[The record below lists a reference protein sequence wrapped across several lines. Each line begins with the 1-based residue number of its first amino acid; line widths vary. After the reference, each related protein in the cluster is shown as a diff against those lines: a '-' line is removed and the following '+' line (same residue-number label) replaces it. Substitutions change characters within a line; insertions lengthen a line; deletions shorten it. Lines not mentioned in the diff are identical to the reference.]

1 MIPTISKPIR
11 SLAFALLLLPAPLWL
26 EAKAV
31 AAAPIRVLVLYSYNR
46 LVPGNVDVDH
56 GLSAALTGDGTGSL
70 RLYSEFLDTPE
81 FYGDEYENLVAT
93 YLRGKY
99 GASPPDAIVAVADDA
114 LNFVIRHRANLFPSV
129 PIVHAVVS
137 SALLQ
142 SLSPLPADIVGVP
155 SDYDYTGTIRQA
167 LRWHPTARRLVIV
180 TGASWRDRRQ
190 LRTWTGDLPA
200 TLGSVTAEFWS
211 GQTMPDLKRRLA
223 GLGSDTVVFTPGFF
237 EDGGGSQFVPR
248 ESTGLIARA
257 SSAPTYS
264 PFGTTIGTGVVGGR
278 MLDLVESGA
287 QAGRIV
293 KDLLSGSAPSAMHL
307 PKIAP
312 SRLQVDWRQIQRWG
326 IDKQAIPA
334 DTVVH
339 FRDPTLWEAHR
350 LAVLIVLSV
359 FLLQMMLIAALFV
372 ERRRRA
378 LAELT
383 SRKIHNELAHASR
396 LAVAGELTAS
406 IAHEINQPLA
416 AIQTSADAA
425 DLILQSEGDH
435 RQDMTRIVSRIQ
447 RDTSRATNVIRQ
459 LRTLL
464 AGHEPRRHSFDAGVA
479 VADVAMILRPEAERR
494 KITLDFRVP
503 PTVIYLEGDRTQIQQ
518 VLINLVMNAMDAVAD
533 LAENRRM
540 IEVLIAS
547 RAGNILIT
555 VQDLGRGVAPENLP
569 LLFESFFS
577 TKQRGMGLGLS
588 IARSIVESH
597 GGRVWAEN
605 RELSGASFYVEL
617 PSSEVVN
624 AELRSTD
631 DNSQLRHSE

>member
-1 MIPTISKPIR
+1 MKPMISKQIR
-11 SLAFALLLLPAPLWL
+11 LLACALLLLLAPHWL
-26 EAKAV
+26 EANAT
-31 AAAPIRVLVLYSYNR
+31 AAAPRRVLVLYSFNR

-56 GLSAALTGDGTGSL
+56 GLSAVLTGDSTGLL
-70 RLYSEFLDTPE
+70 RLYSEFLDIPE
-81 FYGDEYENLVAT
+81 FYGDEHENLVTT

-99 GASPPDAIVAVADDA
+99 AASPPDAIVAVADDA
-114 LNFVIRHRANLFPSV
+114 LSFIIRHRASLFPGV

-142 SLSPLPADIVGVP
+142 SLSPLPNDIVGVP
-155 SDYDYTGTIRQA
+155 SNYDFTGTISQA
-167 LRWHPTARRLVIV
+167 LQWHPAARRLVVV
-180 TGASWRDRRQ
+180 TGTSWRDRRELQ
-190 LRTWTGDLPA
+190 SWSGNLPA
-200 TLGSVTAEFWS
+200 ILGSVTAEFWS
-211 GQTMPDLKRRLA
+211 DQPMPDLQRRLA
-223 GLGSDTVVFTPGFF
+223 GLGSDTVVFTSGFF

-248 ESTGLIARA
+248 EATRLIAQA
-257 SSAPTYS
+257 ASAPTYS

-293 KDLLSGSAPSAMHL
+293 KDLLSGIAPSAMHL
-307 PKIAP
+307 PKSAP
-312 SRLQVDWRQIQRWG
+312 TRLQVDWRQIQRWG
-326 IDKQAIPA
+326 IDQKAIPA
-334 DTVVH
+334 DAVVH

-350 LAVLIVLSV
+350 LAVLVALSV
-359 FLLQMMLIAALFV
+359 FLLQLALIAALFV

-425 DLILQSEGDH
+425 DLFLQSEEDH
-435 RQDMTRIVSRIQ
+435 RQDLTRIVSRIQ
-447 RDTSRATNVIRQ
+447 RDTSRASNVIRQ

-464 AGHEPRRHSFDAGVA
+464 AGHEPRRHSFDAGAA
-479 VADVAMILRPEAERR
+479 VTDVAMILRPEAERR
-494 KITLDFRVP
+494 KILLDFRIP
-503 PTVIYLEGDRTQIQQ
+503 PTAIYLEGDRTQIQQ

-533 LAENRRM
+533 LAEDRR
-540 IEVLIAS
+540 IVEVFVGY

-555 VQDLGRGVAPENLP
+555 VRDLGRGVAPENLA

-588 IARSIVESH
+588 IVRSIVESH

-605 RELSGASFYVEL
+605 RELNGASFYVEL
-617 PSSEVVN
+617 PSH
-624 AELRSTD
+624 ELASAGRATHNHERRST
-631 DNSQLRHSE
+631 S

>member
-1 MIPTISKPIR
+1 
-11 SLAFALLLLPAPLWL
+11 
-26 EAKAV
+26 
-31 AAAPIRVLVLYSYNR
+31 
-46 LVPGNVDVDH
+46 
-56 GLSAALTGDGTGSL
+56 
-70 RLYSEFLDTPE
+70 
-81 FYGDEYENLVAT
+81 
-93 YLRGKY
+93 
-99 GASPPDAIVAVADDA
+99 
-114 LNFVIRHRANLFPSV
+114 
-129 PIVHAVVS
+129 
-137 SALLQ
+137 
-142 SLSPLPADIVGVP
+142 
-155 SDYDYTGTIRQA
+155 
-167 LRWHPTARRLVIV
+167 
-180 TGASWRDRRQ
+180 
-190 LRTWTGDLPA
+190 
-200 TLGSVTAEFWS
+200 
-211 GQTMPDLKRRLA
+211 
-223 GLGSDTVVFTPGFF
+223 
-237 EDGGGSQFVPR
+237 
-248 ESTGLIARA
+248 
-257 SSAPTYS
+257 
-264 PFGTTIGTGVVGGR
+264 
-278 MLDLVESGA
+278 
-287 QAGRIV
+287 
-293 KDLLSGSAPSAMHL
+293 
-307 PKIAP
+307 
-312 SRLQVDWRQIQRWG
+312 
-326 IDKQAIPA
+326 
-334 DTVVH
+334 
-339 FRDPTLWEAHR
+339 
-350 LAVLIVLSV
+350 LIVLSV

-479 VADVAMILRPEAERR
+479 VADVALILRPEAERR

-547 RAGNILIT
+547 RAGIILIT